1 MRISKQMKLNV
12 QRPCGESGRFKE
24 QQVGHWG
31 WRKIKEAEN
40 TCRRGAE
47 GEQRSRGGGGLG
59 LKESCGSLAGVLDL
73 PLNETRS

>member
-1 MRISKQMKLNV
+1 MKLNV

-24 QQVGHWG
+24 QQVGQWG

-47 GEQRSRGGGGLG
+47 GEQRSRGRALG
-59 LKESCGSLAGVLDL
+59 LKESCGCLGGS
-73 PLNETRS
+73 